1 MTIERRGNLSYMEFS
16 ETYLY
21 PNKPVIVTDAL
32 REWRALSRWSPEFFR
47 TEFGD
52 MEFTI
57 NDAEYGQP
65 EYAAGADRQFTMRQF
80 IDCVMKS
87 TEESPAPYFR
97 NKIFCELFPSLKHDI
112 EPLPQYI
119 FPNWLPERFALKRVS
134 AFLNRGAAIEVYI
147 GGRGAA
153 FPVLHFDG
161 AGTHA
166 FLMQVF
172 GRKQYIVYS
181 PDQEPFLY
189 VSPNKRNLSLLNSVD
204 RPDLEKFP
212 LFAKAVPTT
221 FVLEPGEL
229 LFVPSHWWHTARI
242 LSPSITISVNV
253 VNESN
258 WHELIQFVA
267 NRRRNPVVS
276 LASRV
281 YLSGAGTWRSW
292 RDRKL
297 RQGPAAPKR

>member
-1 MTIERRGNLSYMEFS
+1 MEFS
-16 ETYLY
+16 ERYLY

-32 REWRALSRWSPEFFR
+32 REWKALSRWTPEFFR

-52 MEFTI
+52 MKFTI

-65 EYAAGADRQFTMRQF
+65 EYATAPEREFTMHQF
-80 IDCVMKS
+80 IDCVMQS
-87 TEESPAPYFR
+87 TEESPAPYLR
-97 NKIFCELFPSLKHDI
+97 NKIFYELFPSLKQDI

-119 FPNWLPERFALKRVS
+119 FPNWLQEHFAVKRVRDV
-134 AFLNRGAAIEVYI
+134 LNRGAAMEIYI

-181 PDQEPFLY
+181 PDQELFLY
-189 VSPNKRNLSLLNSVD
+189 VSPNKRNLSLLNNVD
-204 RPDLEKFP
+204 TPDLERFP

-229 LFVPSHWWHTARI
+229 LFVPSHWWHTAKI
-242 LSPSITISVNV
+242 LSPSITISINV
-253 VNESN
+253 LNESN
-258 WHELIQFVA
+258 WHELAKFA
-267 NRRRNPVVS
+267 NRRRNPLVY

-281 YLSGAGTWRSW
+281 YLSGACTWRSW
-292 RDRKL
+292 RDRNWH
-297 RQGPAAPKR
+297 RHGQPASTA